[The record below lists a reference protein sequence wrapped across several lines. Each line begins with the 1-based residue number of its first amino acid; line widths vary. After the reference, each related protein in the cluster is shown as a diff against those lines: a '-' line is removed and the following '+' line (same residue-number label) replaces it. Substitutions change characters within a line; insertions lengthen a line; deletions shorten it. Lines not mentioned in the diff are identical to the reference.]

1 MVIDGGYYIS
11 ERTSL
16 EKPYAHIDTGVLY
29 LPFEI
34 QNNDA
39 EEGGYAFKEYRIT
52 IPIKENI
59 AADVLKEIVT
69 AIPDVL
75 GIVNDTLQNIFGDGA
90 DIKKEYIYKKVL
102 ENTPRI
108 INSAELT
115 DDESLKV
122 TELHPTWENLCAVG
136 YTAEK
141 SGYKFQYGGKLYKT
155 RQENFTFQ
163 SQWIP
168 GQGTSAIYAQIVES
182 QAGTLEDPIDVPED
196 VTTNAFTYV
205 IGKYYRWDGKI
216 YKCQR
221 QGEED
226 GTEYSFPYSPDQ
238 LINQYFVL
246 AEES

>member
-52 IPIKENI
+52 IPVKENI

-75 GIVNDTLQNIFGDGA
+75 GIVNDTLQNILGDGA
-90 DIKKEYIYKKVL
+90 DIKKEYIYKEVL

-122 TELHPTWENLCAVG
+122 TELHPTWGNLCAVG

-168 GQGTSAIYAQIVES
+168 GEGTSAIYTQIVES

-196 VTTNAFTYV
+196 VTSNAFTYT
-205 IGKYYRWDGKI
+205 IGKYYRWNGII
-216 YKCQR
+216 YKCTR
-221 QGEED
+221 SGEED
-226 GTEYSFPYSPDQ
+226 GTEHSFPYSPDQ

>member
-75 GIVNDTLQNIFGDGA
+75 GIVNDTLQNILGDGA

-168 GQGTSAIYAQIVES
+168 GEGTSAIYTQIIES
-182 QAGTLEDPIDVPED
+182 QAGTLEDPIDVPSD
-196 VTTNAFTYV
+196 ITTNAFTYV
-205 IGKYYRWDGKI
+205 TGKYYRWNGVV

-221 QGEED
+221 QEEED
-226 GTEYSFPYSPDQ
+226 GVEHSFNYSPDQ
-238 LINQYFVL
+238 LLSQYFVL
-246 AEES
+246 VE

>member
-1 MVIDGGYYIS
+1 MDIDGGYYIS

-75 GIVNDTLQNIFGDGA
+75 GIVNDTLQNILGDGA

-122 TELHPTWENLCAVG
+122 TELHPTWGNLCAVG

-168 GQGTSAIYAQIVES
+168 GQGTSAIYTQIVES
-182 QAGTLEDPIDVPED
+182 QAGTLEDPIGVPED
-196 VTTNAFTYV
+196 VTTNSFTYV
-205 IGKYYRWDGKI
+205 IGKYYKWNDQI

-221 QGEED
+221 QGDED
-226 GTEYSFPYSPDQ
+226 GKEYSFPYSPDQ

-246 AEES
+246 VE

>member
-11 ERTSL
+11 ERTSN

-75 GIVNDTLQNIFGDGA
+75 GIVNDTLQNILGDGA

-102 ENTPRI
+102 ENTPQI
-108 INSAELT
+108 INSAELA

-122 TELHPTWENLCAVG
+122 TELHPTWESLCAVG

-141 SGYKFQYGGKLYKT
+141 SGYKFQYDGKLYKT

-168 GQGTSAIYAQIVES
+168 GQGTSAIYSQIVEG
-182 QAGTLEDPIDVPED
+182 QAGTYDDPIDVPED
-196 VTTNAFTYV
+196 VQGNAFVYIT
-205 IGKYYRWDGKI
+205 GKYYRWNGVI

-221 QGEED
+221 QGDAD
-226 GTEYSFPYSPDQ
+226 GVEYEFPYSPDQ
-238 LINQYFVL
+238 LLNQYFV
-246 AEES
+246 AA

>member
-11 ERTSL
+11 ERTSN
-16 EKPYAHIDTGVLY
+16 EKPYAHIDSGTLY
-29 LPFEI
+29 LPFDVGE
-34 QNNDA
+34 NEA
-39 EEGGYAFKEYRIT
+39 EEGGYAFSEYRIT
-52 IPIKENI
+52 VPIKEDI
-59 AADVLKEIVT
+59 DADVLKEIVT

-75 GIVNDTLQNIFGDGA
+75 GIVNDTLQNILGDGA
-90 DIKKEYIYKKVL
+90 DIKKEYIYKKML
-102 ENTPRI
+102 ENTPQI

-122 TELHPTWENLCAVG
+122 TELHPTWESLCAVG

-141 SGYKFQYGGKLYKT
+141 SGYKFQYDGKLYKT

-168 GQGTSAIYAQIVES
+168 GEGTSAIYTQIVES

-205 IGKYYRWDGKI
+205 TGKYYRWNGVI

-221 QGEED
+221 QGEDD
-226 GTEYSFPYSPDQ
+226 GVEHSFNYSPDQ
-238 LINQYFVL
+238 LVMQYFVL
-246 AEES
+246 VES

>member
-11 ERTSL
+11 ERTSN

-75 GIVNDTLQNIFGDGA
+75 GIVNDTLQNILGDGA

-102 ENTPRI
+102 ENTPQI

-122 TELHPTWENLCAVG
+122 TELHPTWESLCAVG

-141 SGYKFQYGGKLYKT
+141 SGYKFQYDGKLYKT

-168 GQGTSAIYAQIVES
+168 GEGTSAIYTQIVES
-182 QAGTLEDPIDVPED
+182 QAGTLEDPIDVPSD
-196 VTTNAFTYV
+196 ITTNAFTYV
-205 IGKYYRWDGKI
+205 TGKYYRWNGVV

-221 QGEED
+221 QGEGD
-226 GTEYSFPYSPDQ
+226 GVEHSFNHSPDQ
-238 LINQYFVL
+238 LLSQYFVL
-246 AEES
+246 AK

>member
-11 ERTSL
+11 DRTSL

-52 IPIKENI
+52 VPIKEDI
-59 AADVLKEIVT
+59 DADVLKEIVT

-75 GIVNDTLQNIFGDGA
+75 GIVNDTLQSILGDGA

-102 ENTPRI
+102 ENTPQI

-141 SGYKFQYGGKLYKT
+141 SGYKFQYDGKMYKT

-168 GQGTSAIYAQIVES
+168 GEGTSAIYTQIVES

-196 VTTNAFTYV
+196 MQGNAFVYIT
-205 IGKYYRWDGKI
+205 GKYYRWNGVI

-221 QGEED
+221 QGDAD
-226 GTEYSFPYSPDQ
+226 GVEYEFPYSPDQ
-238 LINQYFVL
+238 LLNQYFV
-246 AEES
+246 AA

>member
-11 ERTSL
+11 ERTSN

-59 AADVLKEIVT
+59 TADVLKEIVT

-75 GIVNDTLQNIFGDGA
+75 GIVNDTLQNILGDGA

-102 ENTPRI
+102 ENTPQI
-108 INSAELT
+108 INSTGLT

-122 TELHPTWENLCAVG
+122 TELHPTWESLCAVG

-141 SGYKFQYGGKLYKT
+141 SGYKFQYDGKLYKT
-155 RQENFTFQ
+155 REENFTFQ

-168 GQGTSAIYAQIVES
+168 GEGTSAIYSQIVEGK
-182 QAGTLEDPIDVPED
+182 AGTYDDPIDVPED
-196 VTTNAFTYV
+196 VQGNAFVYIT
-205 IGKYYRWDGKI
+205 GKYYRWNGVI

-221 QGEED
+221 QGDAD
-226 GTEYSFPYSPDQ
+226 GVEYEFPYSPDQ
-238 LINQYFVL
+238 LLNQYFVV
-246 AEES
+246 A